1 MVQLPFL
8 SKSKDSDNRFLI
20 MDISSTEVKC
30 LALYLDEKDSS
41 VKIIGSGQRALDA
54 GTAKSGFVLD
64 QENISLAIREV
75 VEQACQNS
83 EEEMDKVIICAPS
96 DLCSGLM
103 TTVRAKR
110 KRDKPVDKKE
120 LEQLYEKLR
129 EAATIQAQKDY
140 LDNTGD
146 NETELESIM
155 ETTVYAKVDNQM
167 VKEVENVS
175 AGVLEMAIFNAFAPS
190 AYLNNIQSSIKKSG
204 LQLLTIVPVQYGIV
218 RTILNSD
225 PNLNDFV
232 LIDISND
239 NTGAA
244 VVFGKGIISTRYLGI
259 GMQQII
265 EGVTERMG
273 LTYREA
279 DRLLKSYVK
288 GQLTPTEGN
297 IIRESLKDVLEI
309 WISGLEIL
317 FTEYSGVK
325 TFPSKIYLTGLGA
338 ELPELWNSITNEP
351 WTKSVPFKEPPVYKK
366 LTFMDITKIADS
378 TGKVSSAE
386 WLPLATLATAFM
398 EMKGIDND

>member
-8 SKSKDSDNRFLI
+8 SKSKESDNRFLI

-64 QENISLAIREV
+64 QENIGLAIQEV

-83 EEEMDKVIICAPS
+83 EEEMNKVIICTPS

-110 KRDKPVDKKE
+110 KRDKPIDKKE

-204 LQLLTIVPVQYGIV
+204 MQLLTIVPVQYGIV

-398 EMKGIDND
+398 EMKGINND